1 MNPKIFQNRW
11 WVVVGSF
18 LGLIVSAAPVATN
31 TIGTFVKPISSD
43 LGWTRSEVTLG
54 LAISGFTMA
63 LGSVILGRLM
73 DRYGIR
79 PVTLAAVV
87 GFALSMAAI
96 GFTPR
101 SLTIFTVLYAVQG
114 FFSAGIAPLPYA
126 KSISGIFDRE
136 RGIALGIAIGGV
148 GIGTVVVPQYAQT
161 IIGMFGWRQAYV
173 GLGLLHLIVAFPAV
187 LFLIKEPGYGRA
199 AQGASFKRSPA
210 ASARSGIP
218 GKTVSEALAD
228 RAFWLIM
235 IPFITTGAIL
245 VGLNGTI
252 VPMMT
257 DLGMS
262 VRIAT
267 TAVSVLGIA
276 TIAGRIFSCY
286 LLDRIF
292 APYVTILFLLLPFLG
307 VLAFGAGLNFGLPFI
322 AAFLIG
328 IGIGGELD
336 LMAFLISRYFGL
348 RFFGALYGL
357 LTGIFYIGAKG
368 GPFLVNVIFEK
379 TGSYNL
385 VLVIAG
391 IIMPLA
397 SLMIWRLGPYVYP
410 VAHEIVEE
418 TPDIASLH
426 SAPAGA
432 K

>member
-1 MNPKIFQNRW
+1 MNVKVFQNRW

-18 LGLIVSAAPVATN
+18 LGLVVSAAPVATN
-31 TIGTFVKPISSD
+31 TIGTFIKPISSD
-43 LGWTRSEVTLG
+43 LGWTRSQVTLG

-63 LGSVILGRLM
+63 IGSVILGRLM

-79 PVTLAAVV
+79 PVTLAAVA
-87 GFALSMAAI
+87 GFAVSMAAI

-126 KSISGIFDRE
+126 KSISGIFDRD
-136 RGIALGIAIGGV
+136 RGIALGVAIGGV

-161 IIGMFGWRQAYV
+161 IIGMLGWRQAYV
-173 GLGLLHLIVAFPAV
+173 GLGILHLIVAFPAV
-187 LFLIKEPGYGRA
+187 LFLVKEPGYGRPA
-199 AQGASFKRSPA
+199 EDTPRPA
-210 ASARSGIP
+210 ASARSKIP

-252 VPMMT
+252 VPMLT

-262 VRIAT
+262 VRMAT

-276 TIAGRIFSCY
+276 TIAGRIFSGW
-286 LLDRIF
+286 LLDRMF
-292 APYVTILFLLLPFLG
+292 APYVTILFLLVPFLG
-307 VLAFGAGLNFGLPFI
+307 VLAFGAGLTFGLPFI

-328 IGIGGELD
+328 LGIGGELD

-379 TGSYNL
+379 TGSYHL
-385 VLVIAG
+385 VLIIAG
-391 IIMPLA
+391 VIMPLA
-397 SLMIWRLGPYVYP
+397 SLMIWCLGPYVYP
-410 VAHEIVEE
+410 VARERVEE
-418 TPDIASLH
+418 GVKLQPVHI
-426 SAPAGA
+426 
-432 K
+432 

>member
-1 MNPKIFQNRW
+1 MNLKIFQNRW

-18 LGLIVSAAPVATN
+18 LGLVVSAAPVATN
-31 TIGTFVKPISSD
+31 TIGTFIKPVSSD
-43 LGWTRSEVTLG
+43 LGWTRSQVTLG

-79 PVTLAAVV
+79 PVTLASVV
-87 GFALSMAAI
+87 GFGVSMAAI

-101 SLTIFTVLYAVQG
+101 SLTTFTVLYAVQG

-148 GIGTVVVPQYAQT
+148 GIGTVLVPQYAQT
-161 IIGMFGWRQAYV
+161 IIGMWGWREAYV

-187 LFLIKEPGYGRA
+187 LFLIKEPGYGRP
-199 AQGASFKRSPA
+199 AQGTAVKKGPA
-210 ASARSGIP
+210 ASALSGIP
-218 GKTVSEALAD
+218 GKTVGEALMD
-228 RAFWLIM
+228 PAFWLIL

-262 VRIAT
+262 VRLAT

-276 TIAGRIFSCY
+276 TIAGRIFSGW

-292 APYVTILFLLLPFLG
+292 APYVTIMFLLVPFIG
-307 VLAFGAGLNFGLPFI
+307 VLAFGGGLSFGLPFI

-328 IGIGGELD
+328 LGIGGELD

-348 RFFGALYGL
+348 RYFGALYGL
-357 LTGIFYIGAKG
+357 LTGVFYIGAKG

-379 TGSYNL
+379 TGSYHL

-410 VAHEIVEE
+410 VAHEPVEE
-418 TPDIASLH
+418 
-426 SAPAGA
+426 GA
-432 K
+432 KLQPVHI

>member
-18 LGLIVSAAPVATN
+18 LGLVVSAAPVATN
-31 TIGTFVKPISSD
+31 TIGTFIKPVSGD
-43 LGWTRSEVTLG
+43 LGWTRSQVTLG

-87 GFALSMAAI
+87 GFGVSMAAI

-101 SLTIFTVLYAVQG
+101 SLSIFTVLYAVQG

-148 GIGTVVVPQYAQT
+148 GIGTVVVPQYSQT

-199 AQGASFKRSPA
+199 AQATPSKRTTA
-210 ASARSGIP
+210 ASALSGIP

-252 VPMMT
+252 VPMLT

-262 VRIAT
+262 VRMAT

-276 TIAGRIFSCY
+276 TIAGRIFSGY

-292 APYVTILFLLLPFLG
+292 APYVTILFLLVPFLG
-307 VLAFGAGLNFGLPFI
+307 VLAFGGGLNFGLPFI

-328 IGIGGELD
+328 MGIGGELD

-385 VLVIAG
+385 VLVVAG
-391 IIMPLA
+391 IIFPIA

-410 VAHEIVEE
+410 VAHETVEE
-418 TPDIASLH
+418 TPEMEPLH

>member
-1 MNPKIFQNRW
+1 MNVKVFQNRW

-18 LGLIVSAAPVATN
+18 LGLVVSAAPVATN
-31 TIGTFVKPISSD
+31 TIGTFIKPISSD
-43 LGWTRSEVTLG
+43 LGWTRSQVTLG

-63 LGSVILGRLM
+63 IGSVILGRLM

-87 GFALSMAAI
+87 GFAVSMAAI

-126 KSISGIFDRE
+126 KSISGIFDRD
-136 RGIALGIAIGGV
+136 RGIALGVAIGGV

-161 IIGMFGWRQAYV
+161 IIGMLGWRQAYV
-173 GLGLLHLIVAFPAV
+173 GLGILHLIVAFPAV
-187 LFLIKEPGYGRA
+187 LFLVKEPGYGRPA
-199 AQGASFKRSPA
+199 EDTPRPA
-210 ASARSGIP
+210 ASARSKIP

-252 VPMMT
+252 VPMLT

-262 VRIAT
+262 VRMAT

-276 TIAGRIFSCY
+276 TIAGRIFSGW
-286 LLDRIF
+286 LLDRMF
-292 APYVTILFLLLPFLG
+292 APYVTILFLLVPFLG
-307 VLAFGAGLNFGLPFI
+307 VLAFGAGLTFGLPFI

-328 IGIGGELD
+328 LGIGGELD

-379 TGSYNL
+379 TGSYHL
-385 VLVIAG
+385 VLIIAG
-391 IIMPLA
+391 VIMPLA
-397 SLMIWRLGPYVYP
+397 SLMIWCLGPYVYP
-410 VAHEIVEE
+410 VARERVEE
-418 TPDIASLH
+418 GVKLQPVHI
-426 SAPAGA
+426 
-432 K
+432 

>member
-1 MNPKIFQNRW
+1 MNLKIFQNRW

-18 LGLIVSAAPVATN
+18 LGLVVSAAPVATN
-31 TIGTFVKPISSD
+31 TIGTFIKPVSGD
-43 LGWTRSEVTLG
+43 LGWTRSQVTLG

-79 PVTLAAVV
+79 PVTLASVV
-87 GFALSMAAI
+87 GFAASMAAI

-101 SLTIFTVLYAVQG
+101 SLTTFTVLYAVQG

-126 KSISGIFDRE
+126 KSISGIFDRD
-136 RGIALGIAIGGV
+136 RGLALGIAIGGV
-148 GIGTVVVPQYAQT
+148 GIGTVIVPQYAQT
-161 IIGMFGWRQAYV
+161 IIGMLGWRQAYV

-187 LFLIKEPGYGRA
+187 LLWIKEPGYGKSQA
-199 AQGASFKRSPA
+199 A
-210 ASARSGIP
+210 ASALSGIP
-218 GKTVSEALAD
+218 GKTVSQALVD
-228 RAFWLIM
+228 RAFWLIL

-262 VRIAT
+262 VRLAT

-276 TIAGRIFSCY
+276 TIAGRIFSGW
-286 LLDRIF
+286 LLDRMF
-292 APYVTILFLLLPFLG
+292 APYVTILFLLVPFIG
-307 VLAFGAGLNFGLPFI
+307 VLAFGAGLGYGLPFI

-328 IGIGGELD
+328 LGIGGELD

-348 RFFGALYGL
+348 RYFGALYGL
-357 LTGIFYIGAKG
+357 LTGVFYIGAKG
-368 GPFLVNVIFEK
+368 GPFLVNVIFER

-385 VLVIAG
+385 VLIIAG
-391 IIMPLA
+391 VIMPLA

-410 VAHEIVEE
+410 VAHEPVEE
-418 TPDIASLH
+418 
-426 SAPAGA
+426 GA
-432 K
+432 KLQPVHI

>member
-1 MNPKIFQNRW
+1 MNLKIFQNRW

-18 LGLIVSAAPVATN
+18 LGLVVSAAPVATN
-31 TIGTFVKPISSD
+31 TIGTFIKPVGGD
-43 LGWTRSEVTLG
+43 LGWTRTQVTLG

-79 PVTLAAVV
+79 PVTLASVV
-87 GFALSMAAI
+87 GFGLSMAAI

-173 GLGLLHLIVAFPAV
+173 GLGLLHLVVAFPAV
-187 LFLIKEPGYGRA
+187 LFLIKEPGYDRP
-199 AQGASFKRSPA
+199 AQGAPLKKGPA
-210 ASARSGIP
+210 ASALSGIP

-228 RAFWLIM
+228 RAFWLIL

-262 VRIAT
+262 VRLAT

-276 TIAGRIFSCY
+276 TIAGRIFSGW

-292 APYVTILFLLLPFLG
+292 APYVTIMFLLVPFIG
-307 VLAFGAGLNFGLPFI
+307 VLAFGGGLSFGLPFI

-328 IGIGGELD
+328 LGIGGELD

-348 RFFGALYGL
+348 RYFGALYGL
-357 LTGIFYIGAKG
+357 LTGVFYIGAKG
-368 GPFLVNVIFEK
+368 GPFLVNVIFER
-379 TGSYNL
+379 TGSYHL
-385 VLVIAG
+385 VLAIAG
-391 IIMPLA
+391 VIMPLA
-397 SLMIWRLGPYVYP
+397 ALMIWRLGPYVYP
-410 VAHEIVEE
+410 VTHGRVEE
-418 TPDIASLH
+418 GVKLQPVQI
-426 SAPAGA
+426 
-432 K
+432 

>member
-1 MNPKIFQNRW
+1 MNLRIFQNRW

-18 LGLIVSAAPVATN
+18 LGLVVSAAPVATN
-31 TIGTFVKPISSD
+31 TIGTFIKPISGD
-43 LGWTRSEVTLG
+43 LGWTRSQVTLG

-79 PVTLAAVV
+79 PVTLASVV
-87 GFALSMAAI
+87 GFGVSMAAI

-161 IIGMFGWRQAYV
+161 IIGMLGWRQAYV

-187 LFLIKEPGYGRA
+187 LFLIKEPGYGRP
-199 AQGASFKRSPA
+199 AQTMPRPA

-218 GKTVSEALAD
+218 GKTVGQALSD
-228 RAFWLIM
+228 PAFWLIL

-262 VRIAT
+262 VRLAT

-276 TIAGRIFSCY
+276 TIAGRIFSGW

-292 APYVTILFLLLPFLG
+292 APYVTIMFLLVPFIG
-307 VLAFGAGLNFGLPFI
+307 VLAFGGGLGFGLPFI

-328 IGIGGELD
+328 LGIGGELD

-348 RFFGALYGL
+348 RYFGALYGL
-357 LTGIFYIGAKG
+357 LTGVFYIGAKG

-379 TGSYNL
+379 TGSYHL

-410 VAHEIVEE
+410 VAHETAEE
-418 TPDIASLH
+418 GVKLQPVHI
-426 SAPAGA
+426 
-432 K
+432 